1 MQNTKER
8 IFRVQN
14 KPEQTENM
22 RSEGHLRSPL
32 CVRAWHGLELQALVF
47 SCCCRISWCLLV
59 APSGTEIS
67 GQVLH
72 PEDISLSA
80 LGRCRV
86 MPHAFGLLGEG
97 SEEEENGLVLV
108 GPPPQ
113 LTHPCQRRQL
123 VGPEVWE
130 VGQPEPPSCS
140 GAGRA
145 GSCCGSSE
153 GWKPGGELLG
163 PVDVVNGQSRNPVCS
178 GRTLETGTVFPLAQ
192 RLFSCKNVLLF
203 VLQGHIL

>member
-22 RSEGHLRSPL
+22 RCEGHLRNPS
-32 CVRAWHGLELQALVF
+32 CVRAWHGLELQALMF

-97 SEEEENGLVLV
+97 REEEENGLVLV
-108 GPPPQ
+108 GHPPPTTTPAHAPLPAQ
-113 LTHPCQRRQL
+113 AARGTGG
-123 VGPEVWE
+123 VG
-130 VGQPEPPSCS
+130 
-140 GAGRA
+140 GRA
-145 GSCCGSSE
+145 ARA
-153 GWKPGGELLG
+153 PEL
-163 PVDVVNGQSRNPVCS
+163 QR
-178 GRTLETGTVFPLAQ
+178 GRE
-192 RLFSCKNVLLF
+192 SCKLLWQ
-203 VLQGHIL
+203 L